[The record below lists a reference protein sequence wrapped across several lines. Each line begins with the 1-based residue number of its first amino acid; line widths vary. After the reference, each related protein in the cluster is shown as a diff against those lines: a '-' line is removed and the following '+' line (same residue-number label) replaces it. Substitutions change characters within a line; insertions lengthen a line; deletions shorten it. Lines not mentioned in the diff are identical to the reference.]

1 MENTA
6 SLAPELTEFTAAPG
20 VHGVGAGVRAGQ
32 GTFSTD
38 RRRKSLSNISL
49 ERHDPFR
56 KNTGRTRDFLIL

>member
-1 MENTA
+1 MA
-6 SLAPELTEFTAAPG
+6 WS
-20 VHGVGAGVRAGQ
+20 VGAGVRAGQ

-38 RRRKSLSNISL
+38 RRRKRLSNISS